1 MCIRDRGHVILKEYF
16 ADRQVDFS
24 VDYNRRYTDLPFL
37 ISLEQ
42 QDDGSYAAGK
52 FVVAGDLS
60 PSVVS
65 EATSENAMW
74 KPVLLDGRTDAVAVP
89 RGSVGFRYGDE
100 GLGQWN
106 LDLGDIEPV
115 LSVLDTREGEALVR
129 FPRFDAP
136 DGTVAFETRGV
147 PIRRIGDR
155 VVTTVL
161 DLLLAHYG
169 VARDGLPGAWPTG
182 YDDASVPATPAWASE
197 ITGVPAEQITRLARE
212 WAQNAIDTE
221 GRGMILMLSLIHI
234 SEPTRPY

>member
-1 MCIRDRGHVILKEYF
+1 MCIRD
-16 ADRQVDFS
+16 
-24 VDYNRRYTDLPFL
+24 RRYTDLPFL
-37 ISLEQ
+37 IALEA

-115 LSVLDTREGEALVR
+115 LSVLDTREGEVLVR

-147 PIRRIGDR
+147 PIRRVGDR

-161 DLLLAHYG
+161 DLSVSYTHLDVYKRQ
-169 VARDGLPGAWPTG
+169 ARAASRSWTPWPRRRPGSPSWRA
-182 YDDASVPATPAWASE
+182 
-197 ITGVPAEQITRLARE
+197 
-212 WAQNAIDTE
+212 
-221 GRGMILMLSLIHI
+221 
-234 SEPTRPY
+234 